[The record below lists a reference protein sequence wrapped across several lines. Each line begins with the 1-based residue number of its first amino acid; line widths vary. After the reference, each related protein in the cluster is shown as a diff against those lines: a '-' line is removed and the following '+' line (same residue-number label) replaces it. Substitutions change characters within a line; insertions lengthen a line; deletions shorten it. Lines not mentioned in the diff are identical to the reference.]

1 MMKTAN
7 ALELKDVS
15 KKYPGFALEHISFT
29 LPEGY
34 ILGLVGENGAG
45 KSTTIKLILD
55 SIQRDSGE
63 IYVLGKDNRNRFQ
76 ITKEDIGVVL
86 DEAYFPES
94 ITAKQVNAVMRNTYK
109 KWNEARFKSLL
120 ERFSLPEKKAF
131 KGFSRGMK
139 MKLAIA
145 VALSHHAKLLILDEA
160 TSGLDPIVR
169 DEIIDLFLEYTREPG
184 NSILISSH
192 IISDLEKMC
201 DYILFMNK
209 GKLLFFEEKD
219 RLLEKYGLLHC
230 SRGTFEALDP
240 KAVKG
245 YRTSMYGME
254 VLVQRNAVPRSFSLE
269 PVTMENIIVLLA
281 KGGSEK

>member
-1 MMKTAN
+1 MY
-7 ALELKDVS
+7 ALQLEQVS
-15 KKYPGFALEHISFT
+15 KQYDGFLLDSVSFALPGGCIMGF
-29 LPEGY
+29 
-34 ILGLVGENGAG
+34 IGENGAG

-55 SIQRDSGE
+55 LIHADSGSVS
-63 IYVLGKDNRNRFQ
+63 VLGQN
-76 ITKEDIGVVL
+76 ISSAPVSLKEDIGVVL
-86 DEAYFPES
+86 DESCFPELLTVKNVRT
-94 ITAKQVNAVMRNTYK
+94 ILKHTYRN
-109 KWNEARFKSLL
+109 WDDARFTELTA
-120 ERFSLPEKKAF
+120 RFALPMGKKI
-131 KGFSRGMK
+131 KELSKGMK
-139 MKLAIA
+139 VKLSIA
-145 VALSHHAKLLILDEA
+145 AALSHHAKLLIMDEPA
-160 TSGLDPIVR
+160 SGLDPIVR

-201 DYILFMNK
+201 DYISFMHQ

-230 SRGTFEALDP
+230 SRGAFEALDP

>member
-1 MMKTAN
+1 
-7 ALELKDVS
+7 
-15 KKYPGFALEHISFT
+15 
-29 LPEGY
+29 
-34 ILGLVGENGAG
+34 
-45 KSTTIKLILD
+45 
-55 SIQRDSGE
+55 
-63 IYVLGKDNRNRFQ
+63 
-76 ITKEDIGVVL
+76 
-86 DEAYFPES
+86 
-94 ITAKQVNAVMRNTYK
+94 
-109 KWNEARFKSLL
+109 
-120 ERFSLPEKKAF
+120 
-131 KGFSRGMK
+131 MK

-201 DYILFMNK
+201 DYISFMHQ

-230 SRGTFEALDP
+230 SRGAFEALDP

-245 YRTSMYGME
+245 NRTSMYGME